1 MGLTSRL
8 GTRVG
13 SSSLSASSSLLAA
26 RWGESRREEEGSS
39 CSLSIPGLRG
49 TGIPGLRGTVANLPA
64 PVSSSSDGC
73 QILLSMGESGGET
86 AGLVAG
92 LAGGVRA
99 RLVAGLVGVGG
110 EGRGGGRGGG
120 R

>member
-8 GTRVG
+8 VTRMG

-73 QILLSMGESGGET
+73 QTLLSMGEWSGGET
-86 AGLVAG
+86 AGLVSG

-99 RLVAGLVGVGG
+99 RLVAGLVDM
-110 EGRGGGRGGG
+110 RIYRSCHLN
-120 R
+120 